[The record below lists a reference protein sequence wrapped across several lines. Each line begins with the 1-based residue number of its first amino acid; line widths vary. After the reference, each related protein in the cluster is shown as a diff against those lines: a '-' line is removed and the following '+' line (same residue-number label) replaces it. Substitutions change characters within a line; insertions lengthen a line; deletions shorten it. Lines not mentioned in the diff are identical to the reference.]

1 MKVNRLFA
9 ACVLAPSLIATVYY
23 GLIASD
29 VYVSESRFVIRAPER
44 QATSALGLV
53 LKGAGFA
60 RSADDAYA
68 VHDYIM
74 SRDALQALNTEL
86 RVAKKFGADT
96 VDRFSRF
103 GGLDGDT
110 SFEALHR
117 YYEKHVD
124 LQMDSASSIA
134 TLTVRAY
141 SAEDALRINQNLL
154 DKSEGL
160 VNRLN
165 ERGRRDLVE
174 FARSEVAAAEERA
187 KSAALAVSAFRN
199 SRAVVDPEKQAT
211 VQLQQIAKLQEEL
224 IATKTQLIQL
234 QSVTA
239 DNPQIPVLKR
249 RVKALET
256 AVDEESLRV
265 TGGTASLSN
274 KATEYQRL
282 VLENDFAS
290 RQLAIAMSALEQA
303 RNEAN
308 RKQLYLEKIVHPSHP
323 DIAVEPKRLKSMLGV
338 VLGGLM
344 AWGVLGLLLASVRE
358 HAD

>member
-29 VYVSESRFVIRAPER
+29 VYVSESRFVVRAPER

-53 LKGAGFA
+53 LKGAGFS

-74 SRDALQALNTEL
+74 SRDALHALNNEL
-86 RVAKKFGADT
+86 GIAKKFGADT

-103 GGLDGDT
+103 AGLDGDR
-110 SFEALHR
+110 SFEALHK
-117 YYEKHVD
+117 YYEKHID

-141 SAEDALRINQNLL
+141 SAEDALRINQSLL
-154 DKSEGL
+154 DKSEAL

-174 FARSEVAAAEERA
+174 FAKSEVATAEQRA
-187 KSAALAVSAFRN
+187 KTAALAVSAFRN

-234 QSVTA
+234 QSVTK

-249 RVKALET
+249 RMKALQA
-256 AVDEESLRV
+256 AVGEESERV
-265 TGGTASLSN
+265 TGGSASLAN

-282 VLENDFAS
+282 VLENDFAGK
-290 RQLAIAMSALEQA
+290 QLGAAMAALEQA
-303 RNEAN
+303 RNEAQ
-308 RKQLYLEKIVHPSHP
+308 RKQLYLERIVLPSKP
-323 DIAVEPKRLKSMLGV
+323 DIATEPKRMTVILSIFALCMASWGIFAMLIAGIK
-338 VLGGLM
+338 
-344 AWGVLGLLLASVRE
+344 E
-358 HAD
+358 HQA

>member
-29 VYVSESRFVIRAPER
+29 VYVSESRFVVRAPER
-44 QATSALGLV
+44 QATSGLGLI
-53 LKGAGFA
+53 LKGAGFS
-60 RSADDAYA
+60 RSADDSYA

-74 SRDALQALNTEL
+74 SRDALQALDSEL
-86 RVAKKFGADT
+86 SVATKFGADS

-103 GGLDGDT
+103 AGMDGDH

-124 LQMDSASSIA
+124 LQMDTASSIA

-141 SAEDALRINQNLL
+141 SAEDALRINQHLL
-154 DKSEGL
+154 DMSEAL

-174 FARSEVAAAEERA
+174 FAKLEVATAEQRA
-187 KSAALAVSAFRN
+187 KTAALAVSAFRN
-199 SRAVVDPEKQAT
+199 SRSVVDPEKQAT

-249 RVKALET
+249 RMKALEA
-256 AVDEESLRV
+256 AVDEESQRV
-265 TGGTASLSN
+265 TGGSASLAN
-274 KATEYQRL
+274 KATDYQRL
-282 VLENDFAS
+282 VLENDFAGK
-290 RQLAIAMSALEQA
+290 QLGAAMAALEQA
-303 RNEAN
+303 RNEAQ
-308 RKQLYLEKIVHPSHP
+308 RKQLYLERIVLPSKP
-323 DIAVEPKRLKSMLGV
+323 DMAIEPKRAKSILATILLSMI
-338 VLGGLM
+338 
-344 AWGVLGLLLASVRE
+344 AWGVISLLLAGIRE
-358 HAD
+358 HQD

>member
-29 VYVSESRFVIRAPER
+29 VYVSESRFVVRAPER

-53 LKGAGFA
+53 LKGAGFS

-74 SRDALQALNTEL
+74 SRDALQALNSEL
-86 RVAKKFGADT
+86 GVAKKFGADT

-124 LQMDSASSIA
+124 LQLDSASSIA

-141 SAEDALRINQNLL
+141 SAEDAQRINQNLL
-154 DKSEGL
+154 DKSEAL

-174 FARSEVAAAEERA
+174 SARSEIASAEQRA
-187 KSAALAVSAFRN
+187 QNAALALSAFRN

-265 TGGTASLSN
+265 TGGSASLSN
-274 KATEYQRL
+274 KATDYQRL
-282 VLENDFAS
+282 VLENEFANK
-290 RQLAIAMSALEQA
+290 QLAAAMAALEQA
-303 RNEAN
+303 RNEAQ
-308 RKQLYLEKIVHPSHP
+308 RKQLYLEPIVLPNKP
-323 DIAVEPKRLKSMLGV
+323 DTAIEPKRAKSILATI
-338 VLGGLM
+338 VLSVI
-344 AWGVLGLLLASVRE
+344 AWGVISLLLAGIRE
-358 HAD
+358 HQD